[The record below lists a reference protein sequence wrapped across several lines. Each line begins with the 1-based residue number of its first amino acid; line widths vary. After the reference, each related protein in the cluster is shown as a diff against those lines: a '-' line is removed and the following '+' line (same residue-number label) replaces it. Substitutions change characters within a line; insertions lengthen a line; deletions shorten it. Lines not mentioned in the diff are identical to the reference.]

1 MLVSFGCQSNEVI
14 VTPPSLQTKSDLA
27 EPCIVLMADDA
38 AIPAWYNFVLLPE
51 CQSVKLTLYISN
63 FHHLSQEEHKLL
75 KQLQNLG
82 HDVQYHTLNHP
93 NLKEVAKRGQ
103 LSHYFR
109 VEIDSGLQL
118 MRDAGYNP
126 VYFAFPFSETIDSL
140 DSEFF
145 LRFKTLRVWGD
156 DSSNF
161 SAATEN
167 LYIWQKSQKYIR
179 NLSIDRSSKVNSNQ
193 LREAIRFAKDKRLGL
208 PVLFHGIDENPNN
221 SYACSLDTLLNLVRI
236 AQEEGIPF
244 KTLSEVVE

>member
-1 MLVSFGCQSNEVI
+1 
-14 VTPPSLQTKSDLA
+14 
-27 EPCIVLMADDA
+27 MADDA
-38 AIPAWYNFVLLPE
+38 AIDAWYNFILLPE
-51 CQSVKLTLYISN
+51 CEAVKLTLYISN
-63 FHHLSQEEHKLL
+63 FHQLMQAELMKL
-75 KQLQNLG
+75 KSLQAWG
-82 HDVQYHTLNHP
+82 HDIQYHTLNHP
-93 NLKEVAKRGQ
+93 NLKEVSKAGKLDQ
-103 LSHYFR
+103 YFK

-126 VYFAFPFSETIDSL
+126 VHFAFPFNETIDSL
-140 DSEFF
+140 ESEFF

-179 NLSIDRSSKVNSNQ
+179 NLSIDRSSKVSSNQ

-236 AQEEGIPF
+236 TKEEGIPF
-244 KTLSEVVE
+244 KTVREVVE